1 VVVAGITL
9 KMLALTLSI
18 QNCAIVASTIFL
30 EMVNPAFL
38 HKEHSKKIAT
48 PS

>member
-1 VVVAGITL
+1 VVVVGITL

-18 QNCAIVASTIFL
+18 QSCVVVASAIFL
-30 EMVNPAFL
+30 EMVNLAFL